1 MQSLARP
8 ALLLK
13 HLSPRISLSDLASQQ
28 TSILLCK
35 TRKCSSTSTLDA
47 LYPGSSG
54 YKAGPPPQ
62 IKPLYFSGYIPIK
75 ELSITYSGSSGPGGQ
90 NVNKTSTKV
99 DIRFHMESASWLTPE
114 VKAVLVE
121 KMGSDLTKDGWIVVK
136 SDRTRS
142 QSLNQADALE
152 KLRGSI
158 REALQ
163 PPKPKFTAE
172 QEESIRKGKIKA
184 SRERL
189 HSKRVRSDTK
199 EGRRGP

>member
-1 MQSLARP
+1 MKLDSIEGSCRLWCT
-8 ALLLK
+8 
-13 HLSPRISLSDLASQQ
+13 LSHCLCLFSNTSQQ
-28 TSILLCK
+28 SRCDKLICEINLKFKQRCFL
-35 TRKCSSTSTLDA
+35 
-47 LYPGSSG
+47 
-54 YKAGPPPQ
+54 Q
-62 IKPLYFSGYIPIK
+62 

-99 DIRFHMESASWLTPE
+99 DIRFHMESATWLTSE
-114 VKAVLVE
+114 VKAVLSE
-121 KMGSDLTKDGWIVVK
+121 KMASDLTKDGWIVVK

-184 SRERL
+184 SR
-189 HSKRVRSDTK
+189 SKPQDI
-199 EGRRGP
+199 

>member
-1 MQSLARP
+1 M
-8 ALLLK
+8 
-13 HLSPRISLSDLASQQ
+13 
-28 TSILLCK
+28 
-35 TRKCSSTSTLDA
+35 
-47 LYPGSSG
+47 
-54 YKAGPPPQ
+54 
-62 IKPLYFSGYIPIK
+62 
-75 ELSITYSGSSGPGGQ
+75 
-90 NVNKTSTKV
+90 NKTSTKV

-189 HSKRVRSDTK
+189 HTKRIRSDTK
-199 EGRRGP
+199 ESRRGP